1 MFGMSSILSGHIQYV
16 LSEIYMYIMQKSD
29 NFVWMDR
36 YMYIYGLITLIY
48 FESLLISIS
57 FFVV

>member
-16 LSEIYMYIMQKSD
+16 LSEIYMYIMQQSD